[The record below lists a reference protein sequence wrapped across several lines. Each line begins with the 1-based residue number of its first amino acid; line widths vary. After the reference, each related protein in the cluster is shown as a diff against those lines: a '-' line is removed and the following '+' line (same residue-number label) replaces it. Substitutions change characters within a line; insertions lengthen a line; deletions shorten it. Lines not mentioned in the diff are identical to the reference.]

1 MVQRG
6 HKELYLVII
15 QTPRVAFG
23 SSGLGLSCKNIRSE
37 AVAARA
43 RGLDSLRVQSLGPR
57 VGIRFSSVAFKSL
70 GFRSL
75 GFLNPKPQKVRV

>member
-1 MVQRG
+1 M
-6 HKELYLVII
+6 
-15 QTPRVAFG
+15 
-23 SSGLGLSCKNIRSE
+23 RSE